1 MRKGGAKMFEVYE
14 KPTIIHISS
23 EDLIAA
29 KLVCGSGCT
38 CTCNHTC
45 SCTAMCDNQTRR

>member
-1 MRKGGAKMFEVYE
+1 MFEVYE